1 MASIFQN
8 PQTRVEKGY
17 NGFDMSKTVTFTSSV
32 GQLLPVFSMLCSPN
46 DKVRYG
52 VKMFSRTQDL
62 ETAAFVRIKEHVDYF
77 FVPLTQLFQTFE
89 SVRYGIQDLKSSL
102 YDPDSFMPNMQIP
115 WFVYTK
121 SLFDDNDYLGK
132 FDNHYDETSL
142 SDILPVDMFYQPK
155 ILNAARLFS
164 LLGVDPTPLERMQLF
179 VQDGDGSQYIA
190 NASIEMSANSHFAA
204 GIDTDKNTGDDTYD
218 ASLIN
223 FDSNL
228 AKLIQNIPASNLLK
242 FAAYQ
247 KIWFDCYRLTD
258 YDANDPSYYNLDKY
272 YNTPDLSNNANIE
285 QLIKFFTLRYRPW
298 KKDLFTSIVPSPLFS
313 SESLNSLLG
322 TSFSEDKEDTQY
334 PSDINNWL
342 APTNIQP
349 IDNTGNVI
357 DANHHD
363 AATTVQFQALNTS
376 NIRAAFAVD
385 RLLDVL
391 RRTPKHYDKM
401 TEAFFGVKPNFGL
414 SGEVLRLGSD
424 TSEIN
429 IDQVVSTADTEQ
441 SPLGAIGGKGYGAY
455 ATDNLNE
462 FTAPCDGIFMAIY
475 SAVPDADYLDTSI
488 DRENTYLDMFDFY
501 NPVMDELGM
510 QPLFNYQL
518 PIDKRYTDGA
528 GYFGSVPG
536 SSGTELLGWQYRY
549 SELKSKYDTVHGGF
563 KYDMSHWVSVRNF
576 RPELTLN
583 SSVSD
588 PARTVSADY
597 ELNALTGVGYQF
609 HKREMYINP
618 SYLDS
623 VMLVNDLPYSERIY
637 HTTIADMFKG
647 LQDYGD
653 KEEEVQSFLFQFNR
667 LRISDFYQRDPLLH
681 RFEFMVHKASKMST
695 YGLPNL

>member
-8 PQTRVEKGY
+8 PETRVEKGY

-89 SVRYGIQDLKSSL
+89 SVRYGIQDLKSSM
-102 YDPDSFMPNMQIP
+102 YDLENFVPNMQIP
-115 WFVYTK
+115 WFVYT
-121 SLFDDNDYLGK
+121 SDFFTDEDFFGD
-132 FDNHYDETSL
+132 FENHYDATSL
-142 SDILPVDMFYQPK
+142 SGILPVDMFYQPK

-179 VQDGDGSQYIA
+179 VQDGDGSHYIA
-190 NASIEMSANSHFAA
+190 NASIEMSANSHFAL

-218 ASLIN
+218 ASLIDFSTN
-223 FDSNL
+223 IN
-228 AKLIQNIPASNLLK
+228 KLIQNIPASNLLK

-258 YDANDPSYYNLDKY
+258 YDANDPSCYNLDKF
-272 YNTPDLSNNANIE
+272 YNTPELSSYFEDLS
-285 QLIKFFTLRYRPW
+285 KFFTLRYRPW
-298 KKDLFTSIVPSPLFS
+298 KKDLFTSIVPSPLFNA
-313 SESLNSLLG
+313 ESLNSLLG
-322 TSFSEDKEDTQY
+322 NNFGEEREGAAYT
-334 PSDINNWL
+334 DINNWL
-342 APTNIQP
+342 APTNIRAIGNDGQP
-349 IDNTGNVI
+349 IQDDNASSVSFT
-357 DANHHD
+357 
-363 AATTVQFQALNTS
+363 ALNTS

-401 TEAFFGVKPNFGL
+401 TEAFFGVKPNYGL

-455 ATDNLNE
+455 STDNLNE

-488 DRENTYLDMFDFY
+488 QRENTYLDMFDFY

-528 GYFGSVPG
+528 GYFGSVAG
-536 SSGTELLGWQYRY
+536 SSGTEMLGWQYRY

-583 SSVSD
+583 AEISD

-609 HKREMYINP
+609 NKREMYINP
-618 SYLDS
+618 SYLDT

-637 HTTIADMFKG
+637 NTTIADMFKG

-667 LRISDFYQRDPLLH
+667 MRISDFYQRDPLLH

>member
-1 MASIFQN
+1 MASINEN
-8 PQTRVEKGY
+8 PITRVEKGY
-17 NGFDMSKTVTFTSSV
+17 NPFDMSKTVTFTSSV

-46 DKVRYG
+46 DKIRFG

-77 FVPLTQLFQTFE
+77 FVPIKQLFQTFDA
-89 SVRYGIQDLKSSL
+89 VKFGIQDIKTSL
-102 YDPDSFMPNMQIP
+102 IDKEDLNVNSRVP
-115 WFVYTK
+115 WFVYTSDFFK
-121 SLFDDNDYLGK
+121 DYNIFGD
-132 FDNHYDETSL
+132 FGNSSGYDF
-142 SDILPVDMFYQPK
+142 IAQGLPLDEFYQPK

-164 LLGVDPTPLERMQLF
+164 LLGVDPTPLERMQMF
-179 VQDGDGSQYIA
+179 VQDGDGSDYIA
-190 NASIEMSANSHFAA
+190 NSSIEMSANSHFSF

-218 ASLIN
+218 ASLIDFN
-223 FDSNL
+223 TNIS
-228 AKLIQNIPASNLLK
+228 KLIDNIPASNLLK

-258 YDANDPSYYNLDKY
+258 YDVNDPSYYNLDKWF
-272 YNTPDLSNNANIE
+272 NSPDLSENYE
-285 QLIKFFTLRYRPW
+285 DLCKFFTLRYRPW
-298 KKDLFTSIVPSPLFS
+298 KKDLFTNLVPSPLFS
-313 SESLNSLLG
+313 ADSLNSLIG
-322 TSFSEDKEDTQY
+322 NQFGEQRDGANFI
-334 PSDINNWL
+334 DIHNWY
-342 APTNIQP
+342 APTNIKA
-349 IDNTGNVI
+349 IDNGGSQSQDDVATNVSFS
-357 DANHHD
+357 N
-363 AATTVQFQALNTS
+363 LNTS

-401 TEAFFGVKPNFGL
+401 TEAFFGIKPDFGL

-455 ATDNLNE
+455 APDKLNE

-488 DRENTYLDMFDFY
+488 ERENTYLEMFDFY

-518 PIDKRYTDGA
+518 PIDKRFTDGA
-528 GYFGSVPG
+528 GYFGSLPG
-536 SSGTELLGWQYRY
+536 ASGTNILGWQYRY
-549 SELKSKYDTVHGGF
+549 AELKQKYDTVHGAF

-576 RPELTLN
+576 RPEIGYDPAI
-583 SSVSD
+583 SD

-597 ELNALTGVGYQF
+597 ELNALTGVGYTF
-609 HKREMYINP
+609 DKRQMYIDP
-618 SYLDS
+618 SYLDN
-623 VMLVNDLPYSERIY
+623 VMLVNDLPYSPRIAY
-637 HTTIADMFKG
+637 TTIADMFKG

-667 LRISDFYQRDPLLH
+667 MKMSDFYQRDPLLH
-681 RFEFMVHKASKMST
+681 RFEFIVNKASKMST
-695 YGLPNL
+695 YGLPNY